1 MNNHFH
7 RYHFTQFM
15 QKSLLLAYSLCDN
28 QMLFYFYKYS
38 SPLSA
43 QIVKQV
49 PVIVNYLVLR
59 HAELFYVTAMT
70 KTYYARRFTHVC
82 LFLFSIQSHLNIIC
96 LSVYMAIIMQVG
108 LILITGSRKMT

>member
-1 MNNHFH
+1 
-7 RYHFTQFM
+7 M

-43 QIVKQV
+43 QIVKQA

-70 KTYYARRFTHVC
+70 KTY
-82 LFLFSIQSHLNIIC
+82 
-96 LSVYMAIIMQVG
+96 
-108 LILITGSRKMT
+108 